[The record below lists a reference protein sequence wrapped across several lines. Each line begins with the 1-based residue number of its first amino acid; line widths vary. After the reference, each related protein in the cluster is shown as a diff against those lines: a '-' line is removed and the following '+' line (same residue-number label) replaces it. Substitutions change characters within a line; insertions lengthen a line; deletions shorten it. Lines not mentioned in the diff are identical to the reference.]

1 MMWPPVP
8 PPAMRTRNAAKL
20 PPFVSGFT
28 DPQFL
33 IFAEHAV
40 RARGVLDAAGA
51 TGATGRRCIGVVAG
65 AFCDCARTS
74 ADKPFHSSTALGAD
88 FDGGVRHFLAL
99 LELRCAGIA

>member
-40 RARGVLDAAGA
+40 RARGVLAAARA
-51 TGATGRRCIGVVAG
+51 TGAAGRGSVGMASPFG
-65 AFCDCARTS
+65 DCARTS
-74 ADKPFHSSTALGAD
+74 ADKPFHSSAALRAD